1 MRRPYLNL
9 SLIMLTYV
17 SVATAAVAAPALWE
31 QLVPRK
37 SVPADPNQE
46 YTLAQSNGPWLV
58 MATSFTGEEGKAQ
71 AHELVLELRKKYH
84 VPAYY
89 YGMEFE
95 LEDVNPGRG
104 IDQYGAPI
112 KRRYNRGESVVE
124 HAVLVG
130 EFPSIDDPEAQKVLQ
145 QIKHIAPEALK
156 IDEGEETAQSMA
168 LVREIQNQVRAKVNP
183 NQARG
188 PMGHAF
194 LTRNPMLPKEYFV
207 PQGVDPEVAK
217 WNEPVE
223 YSLMKCPG
231 KYSIRVATFRGRVT
245 FETYNEKQNQKPRKS
260 KKKKMDPLEEAAYN
274 AHAMT
279 VALRA
284 KGWEAY
290 EFHDRHES
298 YVSIGS
304 FDSGQQLADGRIE
317 LNDREA
323 QIIANTFG
331 AATPNNVFE
340 RPAPQDIQEEE
351 LRKQHFNRLFS
362 QGRGEVFEG
371 LHPKRFIG
379 LPLDIIPEPVNV
391 PRKSISG
398 AYARSN

>member
-1 MRRPYLNL
+1 
-9 SLIMLTYV
+9 
-17 SVATAAVAAPALWE
+17 
-31 QLVPRK
+31 
-37 SVPADPNQE
+37 
-46 YTLAQSNGPWLV
+46 
-58 MATSFTGEEGKAQ
+58 
-71 AHELVLELRKKYH
+71 
-84 VPAYY
+84 
-89 YGMEFE
+89 
-95 LEDVNPGRG
+95 
-104 IDQYGAPI
+104 
-112 KRRYNRGESVVE
+112 
-124 HAVLVG
+124 
-130 EFPSIDDPEAQKVLQ
+130 
-145 QIKHIAPEALK
+145 
-156 IDEGEETAQSMA
+156 
-168 LVREIQNQVRAKVNP
+168 
-183 NQARG
+183 
-188 PMGHAF
+188 
-194 LTRNPMLPKEYFV
+194 
-207 PQGVDPEVAK
+207 
-217 WNEPVE
+217 
-223 YSLMKCPG
+223 
-231 KYSIRVATFRGRVT
+231 
-245 FETYNEKQNQKPRKS
+245 
-260 KKKKMDPLEEAAYN
+260 
-274 AHAMT
+274 MT